1 MSGEWEASGGEGEGS
16 TGVPMG
22 LVHTGARFTNH
33 RYILD
38 KTTKQVM
45 KITQLFLS
53 AYSLN
58 ANQIIASDF
67 SNLNPN

>member
-1 MSGEWEASGGEGEGS
+1 MRSVSGEWEASGGGS

-33 RYILD
+33 RYISD
-38 KTTKQVM
+38 KTTKQAM

-58 ANQIIASDF
+58 
-67 SNLNPN
+67 